1 MGPAQSNPNQP
12 IRRSG
17 LLGLGL
23 SMLLLGFSSSC
34 GSGQPIG
41 EQLVLGELAI
51 RPIEW
56 NATPLGPGRVA
67 TIAEGDD
74 EVALFGDTGVALWSN
89 GESQGK
95 ETAVRSW
102 RAAAVVPALGF
113 AGRWL
118 LGVDSDGRV
127 HRLRF
132 GSTQPLSLED
142 VSARYLL
149 AGKNVSEVAH
159 LGGALVGFVVDGKLA
174 VSDGKALKQYD
185 LALRGLVGSG
195 GQAAGLGEGEGGGVQ
210 WFDAQT
216 DSLRH
221 LELPEA
227 MAVAFDPAGKLW
239 AATSHGLFRENGG
252 QLEQA
257 YSFDS
262 SQQVRAL
269 SSASSGLW
277 VLLSDSLALIRDGQ
291 LLTAPLPASPVD
303 APDPGVRLLGSP
315 SGDAWLLGDSQ
326 VTRVGE
332 DSGGGQDL
340 VLWRKQML
348 PVFQRLCQTCHL
360 PSGSAH
366 LDLSTHSSWSRFR
379 HVLGQRV
386 VEGLPTPMP
395 PIGTGKPTA
404 EELAAV
410 SAWVSRR

>member
-12 IRRSG
+12 IRRTG
-17 LLGLGL
+17 LLGLVL
-23 SMLLLGFSSSC
+23 SALLVGVSASC

-51 RPIEW
+51 HPIEW
-56 NATPLGPGRVA
+56 NATALGAGRVA

-74 EVALFGDTGVALWSN
+74 EVALFGDTGVSLWSS

-95 ETAVRSW
+95 EAAVRSW
-102 RAAAVVPALGF
+102 RSAAVVPALGF

-118 LGVDSDGRV
+118 LGVDAEGHV
-127 HRLRF
+127 YRLRF

-149 AGKNVSEVAH
+149 TGKVVSEVAH
-159 LGGALVGFVVDGKLA
+159 LGGALVGFVVDGKLM

-185 LALRGLVGSG
+185 LALHGLVGSG
-195 GQAAGLGEGEGGGVQ
+195 GQAAGLGEGGGVQ
-210 WFDAQT
+210 WFDSQT

-221 LELPEA
+221 LELPEV

-239 AATSHGLFRENGG
+239 AATSQGLFRENGG

-257 YSFDS
+257 YAVDS

-269 SSASSGLW
+269 SSASSGVW

-291 LLTAPLPASPVD
+291 LLTAPLPTTPVD
-303 APDPGVRLLGSP
+303 GPDAAVRLLGSP

-332 DSGGGQDL
+332 ESGGGQDL
-340 VLWRKQML
+340 VLWRKQMI

-395 PIGTGKPTA
+395 PVGAGNPTA
-404 EELAAV
+404 EERAAV